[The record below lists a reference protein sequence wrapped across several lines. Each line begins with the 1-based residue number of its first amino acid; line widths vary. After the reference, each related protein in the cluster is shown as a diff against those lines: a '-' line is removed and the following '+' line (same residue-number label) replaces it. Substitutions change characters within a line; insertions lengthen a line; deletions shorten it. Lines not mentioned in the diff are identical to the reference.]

1 MKKPSTQNAP
11 ARTVGR
17 TCDGAYPVGLR
28 AEAPEEC
35 GPVTES
41 IDLEGFQ
48 WYGITRDSRRHRRRT
63 PPPTIWLNGK
73 GVFRLSAALT
83 AAVEKAI
90 RPGDRTRVRIGVAP
104 GAIAVRLVSADD
116 PDGSLLRFHN
126 PPGFGRYAL
135 FTSFGAQRAVD
146 AHGVTLPV
154 TLDAVFHPD
163 QRVAYAKLPKTGAE
177 RGRRQ

>member
-17 TCDGAYPVGLR
+17 TCDGSYPVGLR

-48 WYGITRDSRRHRRRT
+48 WYGITRDSRRNRRRT
-63 PPPTIWLNGK
+63 PPPTIRLNGK
-73 GVFRLSAALT
+73 GMFRLSAALT
-83 AAVEKAI
+83 EAVEATL
-90 RPGDRTRVRIGVAP
+90 RPGERARIMIGVAP
-104 GAIAVRLVSADD
+104 RALALRIVSADD
-116 PDGSLLRFHN
+116 PNGSLLRFHGK
-126 PPGFGRYAL
+126 PGAGRYGL
-135 FTSFGAQRAVD
+135 LTSSGAQLAVGD
-146 AHGVTLPV
+146 QGVALPI

-163 QRVAYAKLPKTGAE
+163 QRLIYAKLPKPE
-177 RGRRQ
+177 RGRGR